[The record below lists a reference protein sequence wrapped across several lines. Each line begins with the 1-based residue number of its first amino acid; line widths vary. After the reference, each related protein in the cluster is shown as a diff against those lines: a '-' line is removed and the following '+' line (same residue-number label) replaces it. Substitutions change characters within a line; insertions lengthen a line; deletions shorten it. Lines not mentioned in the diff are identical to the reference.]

1 MGEWLRKVAEQ
12 VKGLWGKWTLL
23 QKLILLGIC
32 VAAVA
37 GVVVLFSVSAS
48 PTMVP
53 VIDAPISDEALR
65 DRIVTRINAE
75 GVRASVSPT
84 GIVMV
89 SDDATARRMRSV
101 LIREDLIPTG
111 TDPWAIFDR
120 DRWTLTD
127 FEREVNLQRA
137 ITQMVTDH
145 IKSLDDVDDVNVSIA
160 VPKDMLF
167 TADRS
172 PTTASVIIIPK
183 PGSDITGNRKKI
195 EGIQKLLKFA
205 DPALKDDNIVI
216 TDNTGLV
223 LNDFEG
229 MADYER
235 MGLIER
241 GNKMIQKLEAEYK
254 AKILTALQQTFTSDR
269 VRDLNIKIDMDL
281 SKKAVSTEEFFPF
294 TLRPRT
300 PGSSYD
306 DSEIQQSI
314 VRSQTSSKTTYEGT
328 GYTPEGPAG
337 VEGQTAPA
345 YRDMSD
351 IYGKV
356 TQESTTA
363 NQEIN
368 KRVTQEEK
376 NPSIDR
382 VTVSVN
388 IDGVWNVKR
397 DENGKPVVTNGAVER
412 EYTAVP
418 PEDLRA
424 TLAWIQ
430 SAIGY
435 SAARGDSVTVQN
447 IRFDRT
453 KQFET
458 EDASISQQ
466 ERFRWTLL
474 IVAGGIAFLLVAF
487 LVWKVMSKEFDRR
500 RRAAEDERARR
511 EAALRESA
519 LMQAEEEGAAAV
531 SMSVEERTRMEL
543 QEGIAN
549 MAKEHPEDVAQLIR
563 TWLLEE

>member
-1 MGEWLRKVAEQ
+1 MGEWLKKVTEQ
-12 VKGLWGKWTLL
+12 IKALWGKWTLL

-32 VAAVA
+32 VAAIA
-37 GVVVLFSVSAS
+37 GIVVLFSVSAS
-48 PTMVP
+48 PTMAP
-53 VIDAPISDEALR
+53 VIDAPISDETLR
-65 DRIVTRINAE
+65 NRIVTRINAE
-75 GVRASVSPT
+75 GERASVSPA

-89 SDDATARRMRSV
+89 NNDATARRMRSI

-111 TDPWAIFDR
+111 TDPWALFDR

-127 FEREVNLQRA
+127 FDREVNLQRS
-137 ITQMVTDH
+137 ITQMVSDH
-145 IKSLDDVDDVNVSIA
+145 IKSLDDIDDVNVTIA
-160 VPKDMLF
+160 VPKDQLF

-183 PGSDITGNRKKI
+183 PGSDITENRKKI

-205 DPALKDDNIVI
+205 VPSLKDENIVI

-229 MADYER
+229 MADFER

-254 AKILTALQQTFTSDR
+254 AKILTALQQTFTADR

-281 SKKAVSTEEFFPF
+281 SKKAVNTEEFFGF

-306 DSEIQQSI
+306 DSEILQSI
-314 VRSQTSSKTTYEGT
+314 PRSQTSSKTTYEGT
-328 GYTPEGPAG
+328 GYTPEGPPGA
-337 VEGQTAPA
+337 EGQTAPA

-356 TQESTTA
+356 TQESTTT

-388 IDGVWNVKR
+388 IDGIWSVKR
-397 DENGKPVVTNGAVER
+397 DEKGKPIITNGMVER
-412 EYTAVP
+412 EYTAVA
-418 PEDLRA
+418 PEDLRS
-424 TLAWIQ
+424 TQSWIQ

-447 IRFDRT
+447 IGFDRA
-453 KQFET
+453 KQFEI
-458 EDASISQQ
+458 EDSTLSKQ
-466 ERFRWTLL
+466 EQLRYTVL
-474 IVAGGIAFLLVAF
+474 IIAGCIAFLLIAF
-487 LVWKVMSKEFDRR
+487 IIWRVVSKELERR
-500 RRAAEDERARR
+500 RRADEDERARR
-511 EAALRESA
+511 EAVLRENA
-519 LMQAEEEGAAAV
+519 LAQAEEEGAAV
-531 SMSVEERTRMEL
+531 TMSVEERTRMEL
-543 QEGIAN
+543 QENIASL
-549 MAKEHPEDVAQLIR
+549 AKEHPEDVAQLIR